1 MRGRAKTRLREAY
14 VAARFSGR
22 YKTQTRAAPKRSGSV
37 RLIRAGFEP
46 FRAAAIQTRFYKC
59 ANR

>member
-22 YKTQTRAAPKRSGSV
+22 YKTQTRAAPKRSGGGT
-37 RLIRAGFEP
+37 RRAQETI
-46 FRAAAIQTRFYKC
+46 ALLD
-59 ANR
+59 